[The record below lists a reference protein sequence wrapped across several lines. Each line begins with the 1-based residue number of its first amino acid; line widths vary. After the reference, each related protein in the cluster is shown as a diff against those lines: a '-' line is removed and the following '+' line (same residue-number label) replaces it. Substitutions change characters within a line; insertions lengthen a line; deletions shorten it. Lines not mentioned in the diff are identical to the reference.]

1 MGAMLSGGS
10 ALGRVLGSL
19 ALDQSPPLPLVKDAA
34 PGTPLHIGSPA
45 AEGSLSASAPGLD
58 AGVFVGC

>member
-1 MGAMLSGGS
+1 M
-10 ALGRVLGSL
+10 GSL
-19 ALDQSPPLPLVKDAA
+19 VLNQSPPLPLVKDAA

-45 AEGSLSASAPGLD
+45 AEGSLSASAVGLD